1 MTDDI
6 LYERRKASGNPT
18 PILTDEEVQNHAL
31 GDVHQLL
38 KGVGKSLSDFPM
50 LPQPPPIYLNT
61 GTNNLILDDT
71 NYNVEDMRSE
81 YEALINNCNEEQLK
95 VYQEVMHSLE
105 KK

>member
-1 MTDDI
+1 MH
-6 LYERRKASGNPT
+6 L
-18 PILTDEEVQNHAL
+18 EVRNFKFNFKFYCRPYKHPHIKFS
-31 GDVHQLL
+31 DVHQLL

-81 YEALINNCNEEQLK
+81 YEALINNCNEEQLL
-95 VYQEVMHSLE
+95 SLIHI
-105 KK
+105 